1 MAKPDNRKRAIKKFR
16 KEFGPLDQTSEDAL
30 KLDALRRAAQLGL
43 ADITLGR
50 FQDVKSGSV
59 GAAVERLGVEAGKR
73 SIKTT

>member
-1 MAKPDNRKRAIKKFR
+1 MAKPDNRKRAIKKLR

-43 ADITLGR
+43 ADIILGQ

-59 GAAVERLGVEAGKR
+59 DAAVERLGVEAGKR